1 MEGVAFAL
9 RDCLE
14 AIKKTGTSPSSLL
27 ATGGGSASQ
36 FWLQTI
42 SNTLNIEIEK
52 PKTGEFGA
60 ALGAAR
66 LAITAIIKEPIEKIM
81 TKPEIERKI
90 MPNQKYVDLYQTAYE
105 IYKKGHV
112 NLRGLQ

>member
-1 MEGVAFAL
+1 MQNFGKEFNL
-9 RDCLE
+9 
-14 AIKKTGTSPSSLL
+14 
-27 ATGGGSASQ
+27 
-36 FWLQTI
+36 
-42 SNTLNIEIEK
+42 EIEK

-90 MPNQKYVDLYQTAYE
+90 MPNQKYVNLYQTAYE

>member
-1 MEGVAFAL
+1 MEGVSFAL

-14 AIKKTGTSPSSLL
+14 AIKKTGASPSSLL
-27 ATGGGSASQ
+27 AIGGGSSSQ

-42 SNTLNIEIEK
+42 SNTLNIDLEK
-52 PKTGEFGA
+52 PKSGEFGA

-66 LAITAIIKEPIEKIM
+66 LAIAAIIKEPIEEIM

-90 MPNQKYVDLYQTAYE
+90 IPNPKYVDLYLAAYE
-105 IYKKGHV
+105 AYKKGHIY
-112 NLRGLQ
+112 LRGLQ